1 MKNLNPDRHLALAA
15 AGAPG
20 TGPAQA
26 MAEPTDLQP
35 RQRIFGAR
43 PADDPCRPRARPAWR
58 VLASR
63 KTYPPRRV
71 PAPNPSIFMPHTP
84 SPAVS
89 SARLTHRFVRR
100 LGPHHFAHLRAVSEG
115 LDVGE
120 CARRYL
126 GIEHGHEAKTAHHEA
141 VDAVRA
147 VARRRGEAA
156 WRLVG
161 LTIRV
166 PSGSPRPSLDAFAQ
180 QHDLDGFSESEVVKL
195 YTEAFPADR
204 QAARGQRLRERQ
216 LALLRRLEGLAA
228 ETPQLSDLV
237 AGWFDEA
244 LAAKLVTAGLL
255 TLGMLNARVSA
266 GGRWFSALPA
276 VGIAKA
282 RRIER
287 HLATLMPREAQPPRA
302 LFALSATPT
311 LWGAPSPSGAC
322 GAQTDGTSDIRV
334 LEEVTQAALA
344 RPLLDVDSDLQ
355 AVQSWIQ
362 ARAGS
367 TATATLY
374 QREAHRLLLWLQYEC
389 RGATLAQVSVADCGA
404 FMAFLQHIPPRWISR
419 VRAAPGQRGWAPFR
433 GQLSHASCRQSIVII
448 ASMFAWLQSAQYLS
462 ANPWVLVNQATGD
475 DPGKKMLD
483 TKALS
488 EAAMFEVLRY
498 LDAQAPSPSRARM
511 RFILLFVEAV
521 GLRSAELLSATLSN
535 LRLEPEGW
543 VMQVHG
549 KGSKNRIA
557 AVPGQAL
564 HALQDYLLVRGLG
577 SIQAAPPTAP
587 LLASAV
593 DPMAPVGY
601 QALYEHVKGWLAKA
615 VRASSL
621 PANERER
628 LLGATTHWLRH
639 TFGTRAIAREVPLDV
654 IQAQMGHASI
664 QTTTAIY
671 GRAPIKR
678 RVDELGKAF
687 G

>member
-1 MKNLNPDRHLALAA
+1 MNA
-15 AGAPG
+15 
-20 TGPAQA
+20 T
-26 MAEPTDLQP
+26 T
-35 RQRIFGAR
+35 
-43 PADDPCRPRARPAWR
+43 
-58 VLASR
+58 S
-63 KTYPPRRV
+63 
-71 PAPNPSIFMPHTP
+71 
-84 SPAVS
+84 S
-89 SARLTHRFVRR
+89 SAPSVLLGMRR
-100 LGPHHFAHLRAVSEG
+100 LGPHHFAHLRAVAEG
-115 LDVGE
+115 LDLTD

-126 GIEHGHEAKTAHHEA
+126 GIEHGHEAVTAHGQA

-147 VARRRGEAA
+147 VARRQGDSA

-161 LTIRV
+161 LRIQNTV
-166 PSGSPRPSLDAFAQ
+166 DAPRPSLEAFAQ
-180 QHDLDGFSESEVVKL
+180 QHGLDGFSESEVVKL
-195 YTEAFPADR
+195 YAEAFPADR
-204 QAARGQRLRERQ
+204 KIARGQRLRERQ
-216 LALLRRLEGLAA
+216 LELLRRLERLAA
-228 ETPQLSDLV
+228 ETPLPSDLV
-237 AGWFDEA
+237 AGWFEEA

-255 TLGMLNARVSA
+255 TLGALNARISA
-266 GGRWFSALPA
+266 GGRWFAALPA

-287 HLATLMPREAQPPRA
+287 HLATLLPREAQPAKP
-302 LFALSATPT
+302 LFALSATPA
-311 LWGAPSPSGAC
+311 LFSAPSPARRSGAS
-322 GAQTDGTSDIRV
+322 GTHADWTPGHLV
-334 LEEVTQAALA
+334 LDEAPHTVLA
-344 RPLLDVDSDLQ
+344 RPLLDANSDLQ

-367 TATATLY
+367 LATVRVY
-374 QREAHRLLLWLQYEC
+374 QREAQRLLLWLQYE
-389 RGATLAQVSVADCGA
+389 RQGTTLAQMGVADCGA
-404 FMAFLQHIPPRWISR
+404 FMAFLQNIPPRWISR
-419 VRAAPGQRGWAPFR
+419 ARAAPGQEGWAPFR
-433 GQLSHASCRQSIVII
+433 GPLSHASCRQAITIV

-475 DPGKKMLD
+475 DRKKKMLD

-488 EAAMFEVLRY
+488 EAAMAEVLRFI
-498 LDAQAPSPSRARM
+498 DGQAPSPSRARI

-521 GLRSAELLSATLSN
+521 GLRSAELLSATLGD
-535 LRLEPEGW
+535 LRMESEGW

-549 KGSKNRIA
+549 KGAKNRIA

-564 HALQDYLLVRGLG
+564 HALQDYLFERGLG
-577 SIQAAPPTAP
+577 SIQAAPSGAP

-593 DPMAPVGY
+593 DPMEPVGY
-601 QALYEHVKGWLAKA
+601 QAVYEHVKGWLTRA
-615 VRASSL
+615 VRSSSL

-628 LLGATTHWLRH
+628 LAGATTHWLRH

>member
-1 MKNLNPDRHLALAA
+1 M
-15 AGAPG
+15 
-20 TGPAQA
+20 
-26 MAEPTDLQP
+26 PTVMP
-35 RQRIFGAR
+35 
-43 PADDPCRPRARPAWR
+43 
-58 VLASR
+58 
-63 KTYPPRRV
+63 YPPSPTP
-71 PAPNPSIFMPHTP
+71 PASPSSTP
-84 SPAVS
+84 SS
-89 SARLTHRFVRR
+89 RRFVHR
-100 LGPHHFAHLRAVSEG
+100 LGSHHFAHLRACAEG
-115 LDVGE
+115 LGIVD

-147 VARRRGEAA
+147 VARRRGESA

-161 LTIRV
+161 LTIRT
-166 PSGSPRPSLDAFAQ
+166 PEGEARPSLESFVAQ
-180 QHDLDGFSESEVVKL
+180 HGLDGFSESEVVKL
-195 YTEAFPADR
+195 YAEAFAADR
-204 QAARGQRLRERQ
+204 KTTRGQRLRERQ

-228 ETPQLSDLV
+228 ETPQPGDLV

-255 TLGMLNARVSA
+255 TLGALNARISA
-266 GGRWFSALPA
+266 GGVWWRALPA

-282 RRIER
+282 QRLER
-287 HLATLMPREAQPPRA
+287 HLATLLPRDLQPPKP
-302 LFALSATPT
+302 LFALSATPA
-311 LWGAPSPSGAC
+311 LWGAPSPARASD
-322 GAQTDGTSDIRV
+322 AQTDEALGDLVVQEATKV
-334 LEEVTQAALA
+334 ALA
-344 RPLLDVDSDLQ
+344 RPLLDVDSDGQ

-367 TATATLY
+367 LATATLY

-389 RGATLAQVSVADCGA
+389 RGATLAQMTVADCGA
-404 FMAFLQHIPPRWISR
+404 LMAFLQHIPPRWISR
-419 VRAAPGQRGWAPFR
+419 VRAAPGTPGWAPFR
-433 GQLSHASCRQSIVII
+433 GQLSHGSCRQSITII

-462 ANPWVLVNQATGD
+462 ANPWVLVNQLTGD

-488 EAAMFEVLRY
+488 EAAMLEVLRFV
-498 LDAQAPSPSRARM
+498 DAQAPSPSRARM
-511 RFILLFVEAV
+511 RFTLLFVEAV
-521 GLRSAELLSATLSN
+521 GLRSAELLSATLGD
-535 LRLEPEGW
+535 LRMESEGW

-549 KGSKNRIA
+549 KGSKNRLA

-564 HALQDYLLVRGLG
+564 AALQDYLAVRGLG
-577 SIQAAPPTAP
+577 SIQEAPPGAP
-587 LLASAV
+587 LLASSL

-621 PANERER
+621 PANERDR
-628 LLGATTHWLRH
+628 LAGATTHWLRH
-639 TFGTRAIAREVPLDV
+639 TFGTRAIARQVPLDV

-671 GRAPIKR
+671 GRAPIQR

>member
-1 MKNLNPDRHLALAA
+1 MTAIPSSP
-15 AGAPG
+15 APG
-20 TGPAQA
+20 A
-26 MAEPTDLQP
+26 
-35 RQRIFGAR
+35 
-43 PADDPCRPRARPAWR
+43 
-58 VLASR
+58 
-63 KTYPPRRV
+63 
-71 PAPNPSIFMPHTP
+71 
-84 SPAVS
+84 
-89 SARLTHRFVRR
+89 RFVRR
-100 LGPHHFAHLRAVSEG
+100 LGPHHFAYLRAVAEG
-115 LDVGE
+115 LDLAD

-147 VARRRGEAA
+147 VARRQGDGA

-161 LTIRV
+161 LSIRV
-166 PSGSPRPSLDAFAQ
+166 PSGEARPSLDAFAQ
-180 QHDLDGFSESEVVKL
+180 QHDLDGFSEGEVLKL
-195 YTEAFPADR
+195 YTEAFPLER
-204 QAARGQRLRERQ
+204 KAARVQRLRERQ
-216 LALLRRLEGLAA
+216 LVLLRRLEGLAA
-228 ETPQLSDLV
+228 ETPQASDLV
-237 AGWFDEA
+237 AGWFEEL

-255 TLGMLNARVSA
+255 TLGVLNARISA
-266 GGRWFSALPA
+266 GGRWFSSLPA

-287 HLATLMPREAQPPRA
+287 HLATLLPREVQPARA
-302 LFALSATPT
+302 LFTLSATPA
-311 LWGAPSPSGAC
+311 LFGAPSPAHTYRASDAQAHGAP
-322 GAQTDGTSDIRV
+322 GDLVVQEATTM
-334 LEEVTQAALA
+334 ALA

-367 TATATLY
+367 VATATLY
-374 QREAHRLLLWLQYEC
+374 QRDAHRLLLWLQYEC
-389 RGATLAQVSVADCGA
+389 RGATLAKMTVADCGA
-404 FMAFLQHIPPRWISR
+404 FMAFLQHIPARWISR
-419 VRAAPGQRGWAPFR
+419 VRAAPGTPGWAPFR
-433 GQLSHASCRQSIVII
+433 GPLSHASCRQSITII
-448 ASMFAWLQSAQYLS
+448 ASMFAWLQSAQYLT

-475 DPGKKMLD
+475 DPGHKMLD

-488 EAAMFEVLRY
+488 VAAMQEVLRY
-498 LDAQAPSPSRARM
+498 VSAQAPSPSRARI

-521 GLRSAELLSATLSN
+521 GLRSAELLSATLGD
-535 LRLEPEGW
+535 LRMEPEGW

-564 HALQDYLLVRGLG
+564 HALQDYLLFRGLG

-593 DPMAPVGY
+593 DPMESVGY
-601 QALYEHVKGWLAKA
+601 QALYEHVKGWLARA
-615 VRASSL
+615 VRASNL
-621 PANERER
+621 PTNERER
-628 LLGATTHWLRH
+628 LAGATTHWLRH

-678 RVDELGKAF
+678 RVEELGKAF
-687 G
+687 GQLPLSPGDI

>member
-1 MKNLNPDRHLALAA
+1 MTTPDAL
-15 AGAPG
+15 PI
-20 TGPAQA
+20 PAL
-26 MAEPTDLQP
+26 PTL
-35 RQRIFGAR
+35 
-43 PADDPCRPRARPAWR
+43 C
-58 VLASR
+58 
-63 KTYPPRRV
+63 
-71 PAPNPSIFMPHTP
+71 
-84 SPAVS
+84 
-89 SARLTHRFVRR
+89 SAHFVRR
-100 LGPHHFAHLRAVSEG
+100 LGPHHFAYLRAVAEG
-115 LDVGE
+115 LDLAD

-126 GIEHGHEAKTAHHEA
+126 GIEHGHEARTAHHEA

-147 VARRRGEAA
+147 VARRRGESA

-161 LTIRV
+161 LTIRS
-166 PSGSPRPSLDAFAQ
+166 PAGAPRPSLDVFAQ

-195 YTEAFPADR
+195 YAEAFPADR
-204 QAARGQRLRERQ
+204 KTARGQRLRERQ
-216 LALLRRLEGLAA
+216 QELLRRLEGLAA
-228 ETPQLSDLV
+228 ETPQPSDLV

-255 TLGMLNARVSA
+255 TLGALNARISA
-266 GGRWFSALPA
+266 GGRWFAALPA

-287 HLATLMPREAQPPRA
+287 HLSTLLPREAQTPRA
-302 LFALSATPT
+302 LFALSATPA
-311 LWGAPSPSGAC
+311 LWGAPSPSRAS
-322 GAQTDGTSDIRV
+322 GAQADG
-334 LEEVTQAALA
+334 ALGDLVVQEA
-344 RPLLDVDSDLQ
+344 TTTALTRPLLDVDSDLQ

-374 QREAHRLLLWLQYEC
+374 QRDAHRLLLWLQYEC
-389 RGATLAQVSVADCGA
+389 RGATLAQMSVADCGA
-404 FMAFLQHIPPRWISR
+404 FMAFLQNIPPRWISR
-419 VRAAPGQRGWAPFR
+419 VRAAPGQPGWAPFR

-448 ASMFAWLQSAQYLS
+448 ASMFAWLQSAQYLT

-488 EAAMFEVLRY
+488 EAAMLEVLRFV
-498 LDAQAPSPSRARM
+498 DGQALSASRARI
-511 RFILLFVEAV
+511 RFTLLFVEAV
-521 GLRSAELLSATLSN
+521 GLRSAELLSATLGD

-543 VMQVHG
+543 VMQVRG

-577 SIQAAPPTAP
+577 SIQAAPPGAP
-587 LLASAV
+587 LLASSL
-593 DPMAPVGY
+593 DPMASVGY
-601 QALYEHVKGWLAKA
+601 QALYEHVKGWLTKA

-621 PANERER
+621 PANERDR
-628 LLGATTHWLRH
+628 LAGATTHWLRH
-639 TFGTRAIAREVPLDV
+639 TFGTRAIARQVPLDV
-654 IQAQMGHASI
+654 IQAQMGHTSI

-671 GRAPIKR
+671 GRAPIQR